1 MVAELNRGSRPQSIT
16 HGKKIPTRAGPAG
29 HWRELV
35 ATRRHTLR
43 LVRPDAVREEAS
55 AAIARGIAAVTT
67 VAVEQQAIQF
77 GSYQGQSG
85 PHVIRLDGPAG
96 LYFLR
101 GRNEVQPRL
110 GSNGSGK
117 TTFGG
122 RCAGRRWTRWTS
134 LSV

>member
-1 MVAELNRGSRPQSIT
+1 M
-16 HGKKIPTRAGPAG
+16 
-29 HWRELV
+29 
-35 ATRRHTLR
+35 
-43 LVRPDAVREEAS
+43 
-55 AAIARGIAAVTT
+55 TT

-117 TTFGG
+117 TTLW
-122 RCAGRRWTRWTS
+122 RALCWEEMDKMDE
-134 LSV
+134 L